1 MPFYK
6 GVSLVSLFD
15 CVATL
20 AEVLGERLR
29 TPEVA
34 NLILPLLISKMREF
48 DIGDRRLL
56 PLFET
61 LEQVVLAVGTD
72 LVEPYV
78 QELYTKAVHILCAIM
93 TKIQQSNSEQVKDV
107 WYQGAD
113 FIIRSTELLHA
124 ICETLKSK
132 TSVLLASDSN
142 QLLAVL
148 NAYASER
155 NTLIKSHVIGLFGAI
170 VHWIN
175 IT

>member
-48 DIGDRRLL
+48 DMGERRLL
-56 PLFET
+56 PL
-61 LEQVVLAVGTD
+61 EQVVHAVGTD

-78 QELYTKAVHILCAIM
+78 QDLYTKAVHILCAIM

-155 NTLIKSHVIGLFGAI
+155 NTLIKSHEIGLFGAI